1 MTALP
6 DDRLTVLVVDDDDV
20 LRTVLV
26 RAFDARGFAAC
37 GAKDTDAALALAR
50 DEPPEYAVV
59 DLRLGAESGLALV
72 AALLRE
78 EPETRV
84 VVLTGYGSIATAVE
98 ATKLGAVNYLT
109 KPADVDDIL
118 RALQGD
124 SSPGTDEDV
133 EVPSLARTEWEHIHR
148 VLADVGGNVSEAA
161 RRLKIHRRSLQR
173 KLSKHAPP

>member
-1 MTALP
+1 MTAQL

-20 LRTVLV
+20 LRAVLV
-26 RAFDARGFAAC
+26 RAFDARGFSAS
-37 GAKDTDAALALAR
+37 GAKDTESALALAK

-59 DLRLGAESGLALV
+59 DLRLGGESGLALV

-124 SSPGTDEDV
+124 ASLGVDAEA
-133 EVPSLARTEWEHIHR
+133 EVPSLARIEWEHIHR